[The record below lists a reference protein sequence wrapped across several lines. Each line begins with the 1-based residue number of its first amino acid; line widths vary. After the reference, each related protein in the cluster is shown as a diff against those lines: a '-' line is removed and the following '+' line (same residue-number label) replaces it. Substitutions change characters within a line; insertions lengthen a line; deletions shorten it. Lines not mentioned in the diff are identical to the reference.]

1 MIIANK
7 FVYLGIRLRDVVL
20 RTGERKLY
28 SITCWFEQLMNVC
41 YTCAREEIVT
51 WSGIPPVVVPFLQ
64 AVGKTF
70 GKLLA

>member
-7 FVYLGIRLRDVVL
+7 LFYLGIRVSDVALRK
-20 RTGERKLY
+20 GERKLD
-28 SITCWFEQLMNVC
+28 SITFWFEQLMNVC
-41 YTCAREEIVT
+41 YTCARKEIVT